1 MNILIIQGGSN
12 HDLPSGEDTVIL
24 SDWENLTKEHNVNI
38 EYIENPKGALKKI
51 FGLVWSFD
59 NYARLNFF
67 LDKYSPDVVHFHT
80 VTPYLSLSVLYA
92 AKKFNEAE
100 TLFPQSEWAP
110 KSALMAAYAY
120 YTQDYYSDTI
130 AELERFIRVYPLSKN
145 LDYVYYLLG
154 ISYYEQIVDEKKDL
168 QSIIKAKEY
177 FKIVSK
183 NYPNTNYSLDAEYKI
198 DLVNDTL
205 ASKEMYI
212 GRYYFDKKKWIPAIN
227 RFRTVID
234 DYETTIYAQEALHR
248 LVEVHYILGLKDE
261 AKKYFIFTIA
271 EYRKCYYIPPTIYA
285 RTDEDGLFII
295 THG

>member
-1 MNILIIQGGSN
+1 MNKFFLFIALFAILISCSKEEIKESIIKEKSL
-12 HDLPSGEDTVIL
+12 DLQVLEAYQEGV
-24 SDWENLTKEHNVNI
+24 K
-38 EYIENPKGALKKI
+38 
-51 FGLVWSFD
+51 
-59 NYARLNFF
+59 
-67 LDKYSPDVVHFHT
+67 
-80 VTPYLSLSVLYA
+80 SLETGDVLYA

-261 AKKYFIFTIA
+261 AKKYAKLLGYNYQSSKWYEKSYSVFDK
-271 EYRKCYYIPPTIYA
+271 EYKENVKNRDKQKSKKNKTLKKIKSLFSL
-285 RTDEDGLFII
+285 DG
-295 THG
+295 

>member
-1 MNILIIQGGSN
+1 MNYSKIQLLLILLVIFVSCSKKEPEVKNIKEIRQELEMAIAYNEGYEKLKVN
-12 HDLPSGEDTVIL
+12 DTF
-24 SDWENLTKEHNVNI
+24 NAAQK
-38 EYIENPKGALKKI
+38 
-51 FGLVWSFD
+51 
-59 NYARLNFF
+59 F
-67 LDKYSPDVVHFHT
+67 L
-80 VTPYLSLSVLYA
+80 
-92 AKKFNEAE
+92 EAE
-100 TLFPQSEWAP
+100 LLFPQSDWAP

-154 ISYYEQIVDEKKDL
+154 ISYYEQIVDETKDL

-212 GRYYFDKKKWIPAIN
+212 GRYYFDRKKWIPAIN
-227 RFRTVID
+227 RFRSVID
-234 DYETTIYAQEALHR
+234 DYDTTIYVEEALHR
-248 LVEVHYILGLKDE
+248 LVEVYYTIGLINE
-261 AKKYFIFTIA
+261 AKKYANILGYNYGSSRWYETSYAVFNKDY
-271 EYRKCYYIPPTIYA
+271 ERKRIKTEKKKKSFLNKA
-285 RTDEDGLFII
+285 KSLFALDE
-295 THG
+295 

>member
-1 MNILIIQGGSN
+1 MTKNKLLNVLLI
-12 HDLPSGEDTVIL
+12 
-24 SDWENLTKEHNVNI
+24 
-38 EYIENPKGALKKI
+38 
-51 FGLVWSFD
+51 
-59 NYARLNFF
+59 FF
-67 LDKYSPDVVHFHT
+67 LCVSCSKEPVKKSVINEKSLDLQVYESYREGKKALEGGDVLF
-80 VTPYLSLSVLYA
+80 A

-154 ISYYEQIVDEKKDL
+154 ISYYEQIVDETKDL

-261 AKKYFIFTIA
+261 AKKYAKLLGYNYQSSKWYEKSYSVFDK
-271 EYRKCYYIPPTIYA
+271 EYKENVKKRDKKRSKKNKTLKKIKSLFSL
-285 RTDEDGLFII
+285 DG
-295 THG
+295 